1 MKKIIGP
8 SVQASG
14 TMSSF
19 DVAAILSH
27 DLSSLDEDV
36 REYLVSVVEGM
47 SPDERKSSV
56 SLNEAIGP
64 FLVDGGAVESED
76 AAELLCK
83 TISISFGGSGF
94 KSAVIAEEETVSL
107 LSAPIKMIDRSGL
120 NKTAKPTYG
129 GTVISTFDEDGQL
142 LEVNHNSSLD
152 ASAIATTQR
161 QVRKNRKENERLN
174 RILRAEELARFNAE
188 AEMSAARMAA
198 IKANRTAG
206 RQAAMGVN
214 IERFSIPHP
223 SGTSDLLTDASLT
236 LASNHRYG
244 MVGKNG
250 AGKSTLMRQLANY
263 KLDGLMHLR
272 ILLVDQHVEGDD
284 QSALQWV
291 LRADVERTA
300 LLEDEQRLIACQ
312 HGNADLSTL
321 PKDLQVSHGLL
332 SILCFCPD
340 DVWLNGKIEALF
352 TNVIYRFFH
361 PMLIYPSYFVSC
373 QGVNLELALAEV
385 YERMEVIG
393 ANTAEFRARK
403 ILTGLGFTDSM
414 MVNPTGGLSGGMYV
428 YLHVYILN

>member
-1 MKKIIGP
+1 
-8 SVQASG
+8 
-14 TMSSF
+14 MSSF
-19 DVAAILSH
+19 GVASILSQH
-27 DLSSLDEDV
+27 LSSLDEDV

-94 KSAVIAEEETVSL
+94 KSAVVAEEETVSL

-250 AGKSTLMRQLANY
+250 AG
-263 KLDGLMHLR
+263 
-272 ILLVDQHVEGDD
+272 
-284 QSALQWV
+284 
-291 LRADVERTA
+291 
-300 LLEDEQRLIACQ
+300 
-312 HGNADLSTL
+312 
-321 PKDLQVSHGLL
+321 
-332 SILCFCPD
+332 
-340 DVWLNGKIEALF
+340 
-352 TNVIYRFFH
+352 
-361 PMLIYPSYFVSC
+361 
-373 QGVNLELALAEV
+373 
-385 YERMEVIG
+385 
-393 ANTAEFRARK
+393 
-403 ILTGLGFTDSM
+403 
-414 MVNPTGGLSGGMYV
+414 
-428 YLHVYILN
+428 

>member
-1 MKKIIGP
+1 
-8 SVQASG
+8 
-14 TMSSF
+14 MSSF
-19 DVAAILSH
+19 DVAAILSQH
-27 DLSSLDEDV
+27 LSSLDEDV

-94 KSAVIAEEETVSL
+94 KSAVIAEEETISL

-142 LEVNHNSSLD
+142 QEVNHNSSLD

-174 RILRAEELARFNAE
+174 RILRAEEMARFNAE

-263 KLDGLMHLR
+263 KLEGLMHLR

-300 LLEDEQRLIACQ
+300 LIEDEQRLIACQ

-321 PKDLQVSHGLL
+321 PKDLQVNFRNFILWLTPCIGQCSMLIRSLL
-332 SILCFCPD
+332 SL
-340 DVWLNGKIEALF
+340 
-352 TNVIYRFFH
+352 
-361 PMLIYPSYFVSC
+361 S
-373 QGVNLELALAEV
+373 NLLAAQF
-385 YERMEVIG
+385 I
-393 ANTAEFRARK
+393 
-403 ILTGLGFTDSM
+403 
-414 MVNPTGGLSGGMYV
+414 
-428 YLHVYILN
+428 